1 MKFRGTTL
9 KCSLILAILL
19 FTFAIADAR
28 TGQITGRVTDIE
40 TGNALPGANIFLKGT
55 SIGTASNIDGN
66 YIISNVPPGRY
77 DVTARYIG
85 YESLTFTINISVDE
99 KVKYDVKM
107 KPQVVEGEAVMVT
120 AQAEGQMQA
129 INQQLSSRTIKNIVS
144 KKQIQELPEANAAEA
159 VGRLPGVSLERS
171 GGEGTKVVI
180 RGMASKYS
188 LIQIDGVN
196 MTATGEGDR
205 STDLSMIS
213 PYMLEGIE
221 LTKSV
226 MANQEATAT
235 GGIVNFRIKKAPNGL
250 TFNAIAQ
257 GGYNSLRNTYN
268 DFKVSAGVSNRFY
281 ANLLGIYGQIDYEEK
296 DASSQQM
303 GGVSFSQENET
314 APVKTNSIQ
323 LMDVFRNVHRLGGT
337 VVLDLALP
345 STVIKSSNFYSRI
358 NREETRYQNNYD
370 FTQQGFALN
379 YSDTPESW
387 LTVLTNSLQ
396 IDHRWRNLEINSIL
410 SHSYSENILPARISS
425 TNNGSPSN
433 PFPTNRKSNFNVD
446 LDPETIPDSLAISMD
461 DAVYFMHMGNMN
473 HEESETSERDLA
485 AELNLTYNFNITKR
499 INVKLSLGGKFKHKS
514 KEYDRTSLSASNGGG
529 SQEFRNLVYDGFV
542 NELGER
548 TRNAWA
554 ADNMRI
560 LLIDFLDK
568 DYKGEDFLDSRYDF
582 GNVFDKEKFRR
593 IHDLVMKAYNPA
605 GTSMYDMTQLNFIN
619 SHYQDYNGN
628 ERYQAFY
635 LMPEFSIGSRFLI
648 VPGVRYEK
656 NRTEYTGYRGNRLG
670 VLGDWRATP
679 IDTVTKVRENEFWL
693 PMIQTFY
700 KPTNWLTFKAGYTQT
715 LQRPNYNNIMPGWV
729 ITTQGQIDNLSNFR
743 LKPELSRNW
752 DIQISAHSNK
762 IGLFSVGAFYK
773 QITDM
778 IFWTGQKA
786 ITDITFFELPQIM
799 NRQRAAWAVN
809 NENEAFNYGYELEWQ
824 SNFWYLPGLLRGLV
838 LNMNYTHNK
847 SEAEYLR
854 TRIKMQVDPK
864 TYKTTLVNEDTT
876 YISPMIQQPDHLLN
890 LTLGYDYKGFSIR
903 WAMRYK
909 SHIFASSNWYEK
921 LRGYSTDFIRYDLAV
936 RQQLPVKGL
945 EFFLNVNN
953 LTKELEKN
961 VINHMDF
968 ASYIEDYGRNGNI
981 GIRYV
986 F

>member
-1 MKFRGTTL
+1 MSKRFFN
-9 KCSLILAILL
+9 SLLVVVL
-19 FTFAIADAR
+19 FLFAFGNANAR
-28 TGQITGRVTDIE
+28 TGSISGRVTDIE
-40 TGNALPGANIFLKGT
+40 TGNGLPGANVFLKGT
-55 SIGTASNIDGN
+55 SIGTASNIDGY
-66 YIISNVPPGRY
+66 YIISNVPPGKY
-77 DVTARYIG
+77 EVIVRYIG
-85 YESLTFTINISVDE
+85 YETLTFTIQVSVEE
-99 KVKYDVKM
+99 KIKYDIKM
-107 KPQVVEGEAVMVT
+107 TPQVVKGEAVTVT

-129 INQQLSSRTIKNIVS
+129 INQQLSSRNIKNIVS

-235 GGIVNFRIKKAPNGL
+235 GGIVNFRIKKAPEGL
-250 TFNAIAQ
+250 SFNVIGQ
-257 GGYNSLRNTYN
+257 GGYNSLRNTYQ

-281 ANLLGIYGQIDYEEK
+281 ANLLGVYAQVDYEEK
-296 DASSQQM
+296 DASSQQL
-303 GGVSFSQENET
+303 GGISFSQENET
-314 APVKTNSIQ
+314 APVKTNSVQ
-323 LMDVFRNVHRLGGT
+323 LMDIFRNVQRLGGT
-337 VVLDLALP
+337 MVLDFALP
-345 STVIKSSNFYSRI
+345 STVIKASNFYSRI
-358 NREETRYQNNYD
+358 KREDTRYQNNYD

-387 LTVLTNSLQ
+387 LTVLTNSIQ
-396 IDHRWRNLEINSIL
+396 IDHRWRNFEINSIM

-446 LDPETIPDSLAISMD
+446 LDPETIPDSLRISMD
-461 DAVYFMHMGNMN
+461 EAVYFMHMGDIS
-473 HEESETSERDLA
+473 HDESETRERDLA
-485 AELNLTYNFNITKR
+485 AELNLTYNFNITKQ
-499 INVKLSLGGKFKHKS
+499 IKVKLSMGGKFKHKS

-529 SQEFRNLVYDGFV
+529 SQEFRNLVYNGFV
-542 NELGER
+542 DELGER
-548 TRNAWA
+548 TKTAWA
-554 ADNMRI
+554 ADNMKI

-568 DYKGEDFLDSRYDF
+568 DYEGGDFLNGRYDF
-582 GNVFDKEKFRR
+582 GHVFDKTKFRR
-593 IHDLVMKAYNPA
+593 IHDLIMDVYDPTS
-605 GTSMYDMTQLNFIN
+605 TSMYDITQRNFIN
-619 SHYQDYNGN
+619 SHFQDYNGN
-628 ERYQAFY
+628 EDYSAFY
-635 LMPEFSIGSRFLI
+635 LMPEINIGSSFLVI
-648 VPGVRYEK
+648 PGVRYEK

-670 VLGDWRATP
+670 VLGDWRVTP
-679 IDTVTKVRENEFWL
+679 IDTVTKVRNNEFFL
-693 PMIQTFY
+693 PMIQAFY
-700 KPTNWLTFKAGYTQT
+700 KPTNWVTFKAGYTHT

-752 DIQISAHSNK
+752 DIQVSLHSNK
-762 IGLFSVGAFYK
+762 IGLFSAGAFYK
-773 QITDM
+773 NITDM

-786 ITDITFFELPQIM
+786 ITDIAFFELPQIM
-799 NRQRAAWAVN
+799 HRQRAAWAVN
-809 NENEAFNYGYELEWQ
+809 NENKAFNYGYEVEWQ
-824 SNFWYLPGLLRGLV
+824 SNFWYLPGLLKGLV
-838 LNMNYTHNK
+838 LNMNYTRNE
-847 SEAEYLR
+847 SEAKYLR

-864 TYKTTLVNEDTT
+864 TWKTTLVNEDTT
-876 YISPMIQQPDHLLN
+876 YTSPMIQQPDHLLN
-890 LTLGYDYKGFSIR
+890 LTLGYDYRGFSIR

-909 SHIFASSNWYEK
+909 SHIFTSSNWYES
-921 LRGYSTDFIRYDLAV
+921 LRGYSTDFYRYDLAIK
-936 RQQLPVKGL
+936 QQLPVKGL

-953 LTKELEKN
+953 LTNELERN
-961 VINHMDF
+961 VINHLDF
-968 ASYIEDYGRNGNI
+968 ASYIEDYGRNANLGF
-981 GIRYV
+981 RYI